1 MCPTRIQGI
10 KMMKNLDTTRSEK
23 LAKGLKYYV
32 NFVNILT
39 YGGVLIGL
47 IALIIETC
55 TIGEYDYGGDF
66 LGAQWTIFMIGSVI
80 LLAIV
85 QILLWFTKIFWNA
98 FVALT
103 ESAEYNIAHIKEIHN
118 ENLANNSK
126 EEN

>member
-1 MCPTRIQGI
+1 
-10 KMMKNLDTTRSEK
+10 MMKNLDTTRSEK

-55 TIGEYDYGGDF
+55 TIGEYDFGGDF
-66 LGAQWTIFMIGSVI
+66 LGAQWVVFMIGSVI

>member
-1 MCPTRIQGI
+1 
-10 KMMKNLDTTRSEK
+10 MMKNLDTTRSEK

-32 NFVNILT
+32 NLVNILT
-39 YGGVLIGL
+39 YAILCIGMIVLTVLTGKY
-47 IALIIETC
+47 
-55 TIGEYDYGGDF
+55 GEYDSDGSTFGSAWMTFIFGGAIYW
-66 LGAQWTIFMIGSVI
+66 G
-80 LLAIV
+80 IV

>member
-1 MCPTRIQGI
+1 
-10 KMMKNLDTTRSEK
+10 MMKNLDTTRSEK

-39 YGGVLIGL
+39 YAI
-47 IALIIETC
+47 LIIWMISMIV
-55 TIGEYDYGGDF
+55 IGANSLEYDSDGSTFGSTWMGFF
-66 LGAQWTIFMIGSVI
+66 LGGAIYWG
-80 LLAIV
+80 IV